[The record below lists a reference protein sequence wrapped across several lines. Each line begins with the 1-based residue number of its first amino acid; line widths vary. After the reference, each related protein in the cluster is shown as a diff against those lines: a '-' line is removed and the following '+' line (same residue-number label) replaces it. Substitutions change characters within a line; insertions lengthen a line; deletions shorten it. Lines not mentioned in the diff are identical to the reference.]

1 MNHSKLKIA
10 ILLALGAVGL
20 AACGSSNSSS
30 PRVELPPPP
39 PPPPPPPAPVS
50 YTTFVKDQFANTANN
65 TDPVEIN
72 DVDFAFDNADSPV
85 AFDDLLQTQ

>member
-1 MNHSKLKIA
+1 MNQSKLRIA
-10 ILLALGAVGL
+10 TLLALGAVSL
-20 AACGSSNSSS
+20 AACGSSNSSA
-30 PRVELPPPP
+30 PRVELP

-50 YTTFVKDQFANTANN
+50 YTTFVKDQFATTANN

-72 DVDFAFDNADSPV
+72 DIDFAFDNADNPV